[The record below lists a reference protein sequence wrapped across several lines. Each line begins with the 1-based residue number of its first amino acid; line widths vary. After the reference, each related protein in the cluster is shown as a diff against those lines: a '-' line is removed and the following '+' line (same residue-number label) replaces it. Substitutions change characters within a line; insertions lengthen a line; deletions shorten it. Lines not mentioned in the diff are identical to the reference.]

1 MGWEGWGAR
10 ETDTNIQSIAV
21 CDSVKGF
28 SILSHQE
35 KALERSLHF
44 HFSLSYFGEGNGN
57 LLQYSRLENPRDRGA
72 WWAAIY
78 GVTQS
83 QTWLKWLSS
92 SSGSYCSKLVLHD
105 LKISSLEQAKSREY
119 KPSLVPSQEIWPHL
133 RIINKQL
140 QIIRKWNNTLTLAS
154 FSTLQYLNFSDHSQN
169 QWNHR

>member
-1 MGWEGWGAR
+1 MWWGALVSGVSSLSLR
-10 ETDTNIQSIAV
+10 TVVPSWGPTLMTSSKSNNPLKDPFPTATHWGLGFTPRIWGDVNIQSIAV

-83 QTWLKWLSS
+83 QT
-92 SSGSYCSKLVLHD
+92 
-105 LKISSLEQAKSREY
+105 
-119 KPSLVPSQEIWPHL
+119 
-133 RIINKQL
+133 
-140 QIIRKWNNTLTLAS
+140 
-154 FSTLQYLNFSDHSQN
+154 
-169 QWNHR
+169 